1 MISIQSLTF
10 QYEDGAEPALKDIT
24 LDIEDGGFLGVIGPA
39 GAGKTTLARAISGI
53 VPHHYRG
60 NFYGAVT
67 VDSMDTV
74 DHKMTDISRV
84 VGMVFQDVESQ
95 IISSVVEDEILYG
108 LENFGIP
115 HEEIE
120 ERMRFALSE
129 VGIEDLRHRTIAS
142 LSGGQR
148 QKVAI
153 ASVIALRPKVLMLDE
168 PTGELDPGS
177 SRQVF
182 SLLKTLNEKYG
193 ITIIVIEQKIM
204 LLSEF
209 AKELTVMSKGS
220 VFCHGPVREVLARAR
235 ELLEIGV
242 NCPRVASLAQNL
254 HDAGLVK
261 TPVLINV
268 DEAEVLVRGL
278 IS

>member
-1 MISIQSLTF
+1 MIQIQSLTF
-10 QYEDGAEPALKDIT
+10 QYEGGTAPALKDIT
-24 LDIEDGGFLGVIGPA
+24 LHVPAGGFVGIIGPA
-39 GAGKTTLARAISGI
+39 GAGKTTLARAVTGI
-53 VPHHYRG
+53 IPHHYKG
-60 NFYGAVT
+60 DFYGSVAV
-67 VDSMDTV
+67 DGLDTV
-74 DHKMTDISRV
+74 DHRMTDISRL

-115 HEEIE
+115 RDEIE
-120 ERMRFALSE
+120 ERLSWALRE

-148 QKVAI
+148 QKIAI

-182 SLLKTLNEKYG
+182 ALLRRLNAEYG
-193 ITIIVIEQKIM
+193 LTVVVVEQKIM

-209 AKELTVMSKGS
+209 ADTLVVLHGGKIVYS
-220 VFCHGPVREVLARAR
+220 GPVREVLSHADA
-235 ELLEIGV
+235 LLELGV
-242 NCPRVASLAQNL
+242 NCPRVAALAQRL
-254 HDAGLVK
+254 REAGFADA
-261 TPVLINV
+261 PVCVNV
-268 DEAEVLVRGL
+268 DEAEKMVRGML
-278 IS
+278 A

>member
-1 MISIQSLTF
+1 MISIESLTF
-10 QYEDGAEPALKDIT
+10 QDEGSTEPAVKDIT
-24 LDIEDGGFLGVIGPA
+24 LNIEDGGFFGIIGPA
-39 GAGKTTLARAISGI
+39 GAGKTTLARALCGI
-53 VPHHYRG
+53 VPHHYKG
-60 NFYGAVT
+60 DFYGSVT

-74 DHKMTDISRV
+74 DSKMTDICRV

-95 IISSVVEDEILYG
+95 IISSVVEDELLYG
-108 LENFGIP
+108 LENYGIP

-120 ERMRFALSE
+120 ERMNFALRE
-129 VGIEDLRHRTIAS
+129 VGIEDLRYRTIAS

-153 ASVIALRPKVLMLDE
+153 ASVIALRPKVLLLDE

-193 ITIIVIEQKIM
+193 ITIVVIEQKIM

-209 AKELTVMSKGS
+209 AKELAVMSGGS
-220 VFCHGPVREVLARAR
+220 VFCHGPVREVLKRAG
-235 ELLEIGV
+235 ELEEIGV

-254 HDAGLVK
+254 HKEGLLK

-268 DEAEVLVRGL
+268 DEAEAAVRRL

>member
-10 QYEDGAEPALKDIT
+10 QYEGSSEAAVHDIS
-24 LDIEDGGFLGVIGPA
+24 LEIGEAGFFGIIGPA

-53 VPHHYRG
+53 VPHHYKG
-60 NFYGAVT
+60 DFYGSVI
-67 VDSMDTV
+67 VDGMDTV
-74 DHKMTDISRV
+74 DHRMTDISRV

-95 IISSVVEDEILYG
+95 IISSIVEDEILYG

-120 ERMRFALSE
+120 ERLVFALKE
-129 VGIEDLRHRTIAS
+129 VGIEELRHRSIAS

-182 SLLKTLNEKYG
+182 QLLKTLNEKYG
-193 ITIIVIEQKIM
+193 LTILVIEQKIM

-209 AKELTVMSKGS
+209 AKDLVVMSEGGI
-220 VFCHGPVREVLARAR
+220 FCHGPVREVLARAD

-242 NCPRVASLAQNL
+242 NCPRVASLSQRL
-254 HDAGLVK
+254 YDQGISK
-261 TPVLINV
+261 TPVVVNV
-268 DEAEVLVRGL
+268 DEAEAMIRGL

>member
-1 MISIQSLTF
+1 MISIESLTF
-10 QYEDGAEPALKDIT
+10 QYEDRAEPALKDIT
-24 LDIEDGGFLGVIGPA
+24 LDIEDGGFVGVIGPA
-39 GAGKTTLARAISGI
+39 GAGKTTLARAISSL
-53 VPHHYRG
+53 VPHHYKG
-60 NFYGAVT
+60 DFYGSVT

-74 DHKMTDISRV
+74 DHKLTDISRI

-95 IISSVVEDEILYG
+95 IISSIVEDEILYG

-120 ERMRFALSE
+120 GRVSFALKE

-153 ASVIALRPKVLMLDE
+153 ASVIALRPRVLMLDE

-193 ITIIVIEQKIM
+193 LTVIIIEQKIM

-209 AKELTVMSKGS
+209 VKDLTVMSKGT
-220 VFCHGPVREVLARAR
+220 VFCHGPVREVLKRAK

-254 HDAGLVK
+254 HEAGLTD

-268 DEAEVLVRGL
+268 DEAETLVRRL